1 MENESVILGQGEL
14 KEKNSKKGDRQ
25 IDRQCTLMTTQRP
38 ISNSA
43 L

>member
-14 KEKNSKKGDRQ
+14 KLKTVRDRQ
-25 IDRQCTLMTTQRP
+25 IDNEGTLMTTQRP